1 MENRDNEFEE
11 VRFDELNFSDLEETN
26 YHFRDPIVKQ
36 VVDQFVSRSDVGY
49 NKYGQTLDSER
60 REGVKNLGDYL
71 QDVQEELMD
80 AILYIQAAKED
91 LATTPHCKCT
101 VKDARVASAIKW
113 KEEREKTTLGDVKAL
128 QDLKDKMLLK
138 KVEKNQLEWARK
150 NYPNDFHQDEQ
161 VTYDKDNFGY
171 TKSFYGN
178 DYASDNT

>member
-60 REGVKNLGDYL
+60 REGVKNLGEYL

-91 LATTPHCKCT
+91 LACTPQCKCQ
-101 VKDARVASAIKW
+101 VKDVEPRA
-113 KEEREKTTLGDVKAL
+113 KTTIGDLEAL
-128 QDLKDKMLLK
+128 RELKEKMLLK
-138 KVEKNQLEWARK
+138 KMNG
-150 NYPNDFHQDEQ
+150 EQ

-178 DYASDNT
+178 DYTSNNT